1 MGLGLAKCT
10 CLSSI
15 IVMNL
20 ILCRRYGEWIELA
33 GRKGSTIAI
42 WSIKTLEQPAKPR
55 NFGTRCNDSLEKLDG
70 YILKSSLHMIVREYI
85 SMVKRTYMSIKSD
98 VRIER
103 TRFRSFLALH
113 VYNISK
119 LHVERQI
126 PFGIDVKYCFPYK
139 NLKISRNFKRQ

>member
-1 MGLGLAKCT
+1 M
-10 CLSSI
+10 I
-15 IVMNL
+15 NL
-20 ILCRRYGEWIELA
+20 ILCLRYGAWIELA

-55 NFGTRCNDSLEKLDG
+55 NLGTRCNDILEKLDG
-70 YILKSSLHMIVREYI
+70 YILKSSLQMIVTEYI

-113 VYNISK
+113 VYNIHK

-126 PFGIDVKYCFPYK
+126 PFGTDANIDF
-139 NLKISRNFKRQ
+139 LIII